1 MFFGVFLIILFL
13 TIAGLAEAGMDALA
27 HDFEGSIF
35 KDANPNFWNPIISGG
50 NKWKN
55 GDRNQGERF
64 FLSSTLLV
72 GFTEGWHLFKM
83 VRTLFLFGAV
93 ALICGWIIALI
104 CMIVF
109 KGSFTIFYNNF
120 RD

>member
-1 MFFGVFLIILFL
+1 MFFDVFLVILFL
-13 TIAGLAEAGMDALA
+13 TIAGLAEAAMDTLA
-27 HDFEGSIF
+27 HHFEDSIF
-35 KDANPNFWNPIISGG
+35 KTLNPKFWNPVTSGG

-83 VRTLFLFGAV
+83 VRTLSFFGAF
-93 ALICGWIIALI
+93 ALICGWLVALI
-104 CMIVF
+104 AMFIF